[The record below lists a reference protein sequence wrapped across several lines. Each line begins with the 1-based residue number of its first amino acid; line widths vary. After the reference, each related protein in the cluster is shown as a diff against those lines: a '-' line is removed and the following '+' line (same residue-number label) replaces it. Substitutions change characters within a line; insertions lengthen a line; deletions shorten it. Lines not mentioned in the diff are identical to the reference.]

1 MLPGKTY
8 DPITVLTI
16 LRRHIWLALVPFAV
30 VAAATAVVASLLPD
44 RYRSETLI
52 LVVPQRVPESYVKAT
67 VTSRIEDRLQA
78 LSQQILSRTNLE
90 RIIQDFNLYPE
101 QRGTVTMEE
110 IVGEMRRDIRL
121 DVVRGD
127 AFRVA
132 YIGGEPRTVMEV
144 TDRLAALVIDE
155 NLRDREVLAEGT
167 NQFLESQLQD
177 ARQRLMEHEKKL
189 ETYRKQY
196 AGELPSQQNSNI
208 QAMQNAQLQIQSIIE
223 SINRDRDRRR
233 TVERQLEDLQQEI
246 LPALPPVTLQAGDA
260 AAQGGTAAQQL
271 EAARAS
277 LQALELRF
285 KPDHPEINLWKRR
298 IRDLER
304 KAEVEALNAPAGAP
318 AVAAVSPA
326 EAARRK
332 RIRDVQGE
340 LEALDREIASRQ
352 DEERRLRT
360 IAGSYQRRMEMAPTR
375 ESELV
380 ELTRD
385 YGTLQTIYQN
395 LLTKNEEAKI
405 AASLERRQSGEQFK
419 VLDPARMPERPYSP
433 NRLLIALTGIM
444 VGLGLGIGLIA
455 IAEYRDGSFRT
466 DDEVASVLSLPVL
479 AVIPVM
485 LSNAERRRQLRRRVA
500 VGVGL
505 GATIMGA
512 FAVVVYTLVR

>member
-16 LRRHIWLALVPFAV
+16 LRRHLWLALVPFAV

-132 YIGGEPRTVMEV
+132 YIGREPRTVMEV

-246 LPALPPVTLQAGDA
+246 LPALPPVTLQAGDS

-285 KPDHPEINLWKRR
+285 KPDHPEINLLKRR

-304 KAEVEALNAPAGAP
+304 KAEAEALAAPAGAP

-352 DEERRLRT
+352 EEERRLRA

-433 NRLLIALTGIM
+433 NRMLIALAGI
-444 VGLGLGIGLIA
+444 VLGLGLGVGLIA

-485 LSNAERRRQLRRRVA
+485 LSNAERRRLLRRRVA